1 VACYSVHDILFC
13 FSFRYTRLA
22 LALAVAVLVLV
33 SSVDGKDRKKV
44 SSEEGLS
51 WMHFNHVKC
60 FHCFLPCGFAAAAAT
75 AVRSMLCY
83 CSFSHVVMSFTL
95 LLPIERTEI

>member
-1 VACYSVHDILFC
+1 MACYSVHDILFC

-33 SSVDGKDRKKV
+33 SSVDGQDRKRGDEK
-44 SSEEGLS
+44 EGLS
-51 WMHFNHVKC
+51 WMHLNHVKC
-60 FHCFLPCGFAAAAAT
+60 FHCSLSCGFAAAAAT